1 MLTVN
6 ADDLRAMR
14 AELTTT
20 RLRAISL
27 LDQIESRATCE
38 LDRRRALKDLRV
50 AIGGLRFVA
59 ECLGDVLDS
68 EGRADL
74 VPRLRESL
82 EVGE

>member
-1 MLTVN
+1 MLTIN
-6 ADDLRAMR
+6 ADELRAMR
-14 AELTTT
+14 RELTET
-20 RLRAISL
+20 RMRAVRH
-27 LDQIESRATCE
+27 LDTIESRATCE
-38 LDRRRALKDLRV
+38 LDRARALKDLRA